1 MKKILTILLAAVL
14 VFTITACEKKR
25 TENNGPQNDSPAD
38 NTDNNTNTVPEKD
51 TLNVAE
57 PTEDTTQPITMPSGQ
72 EVSPR
77 TILITVADDFGEE
90 DLQALLKKYSLSV
103 KYDYSSM
110 KIYALTA
117 DHDMNEKELTALL
130 EALAKENKILSAEPD
145 QMIRLTDPV
154 QPTLSTY

>member
-1 MKKILTILLAAVL
+1 MKKILTILLAAAL

-25 TENNGPQNDSPAD
+25 TENNGPQNDSPAG
-38 NTDNNTNTVPEKD
+38 NTDGP
-51 TLNVAE
+51 A
-57 PTEDTTQPITMPSGQ
+57 QPITLPSGQ

-77 TILITVADDFGEE
+77 TILITVADDFGEA
-90 DLQALLKKYSLSV
+90 DLQTLLKKYGLSV

-117 DHDMNEKELTALL
+117 NHDMNEKELTALL

>member
-25 TENNGPQNDSPAD
+25 TENNGPQNDSPAG
-38 NTDNNTNTVPEKD
+38 NTDGPVP
-51 TLNVAE
+51 
-57 PTEDTTQPITMPSGQ
+57 PITLPSGQ

-110 KIYALTA
+110 KIYALET

-130 EALAKENKILSAEPD
+130 QALAKENKILSAEPD

>member
-1 MKKILTILLAAVL
+1 MKKILTILLAAAL

-25 TENNGPQNDSPAD
+25 TENNGPQNDSPAGND
-38 NTDNNTNTVPEKD
+38 N
-51 TLNVAE
+51 
-57 PTEDTTQPITMPSGQ
+57 TTQPITLPSGQ

-77 TILITVADDFGEE
+77 TILITVADDFGEV
-90 DLQALLKKYSLSV
+90 DLQTLLKKYGLSV

-117 DHDMNEKELTALL
+117 NHDMNEKELTALL

-154 QPTLSTY
+154 QPALSTY